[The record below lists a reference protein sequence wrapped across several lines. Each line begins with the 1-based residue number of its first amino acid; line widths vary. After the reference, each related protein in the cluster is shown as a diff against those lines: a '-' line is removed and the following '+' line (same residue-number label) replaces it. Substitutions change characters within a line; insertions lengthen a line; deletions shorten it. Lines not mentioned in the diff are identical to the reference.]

1 LYKLVFINPKL
12 NDLYMGRG
20 KLELVSVAKLSE
32 DLCIGVISQSSL
44 VIAGSLRNI
53 SKYSEFIVTQ
63 GRNLF
68 FPMF

>member
-1 LYKLVFINPKL
+1 
-12 NDLYMGRG
+12 MGRG

>member
-1 LYKLVFINPKL
+1 
-12 NDLYMGRG
+12 MGRV

-53 SKYSEFIVTQ
+53 SKYSEFVTLQ
-63 GRNLF
+63 GKNLF
-68 FPMF
+68 TRLI